1 MGGHES
7 LVVWKKAMEFT
18 RDVYR
23 ATERF
28 PQRELYCLAKQLR
41 RAAVSVPSNIA
52 EGYGRNSRNE
62 LHQFIGIARGSLAEV
77 ETQIELARMLG
88 YLEDSATQSLLRDAG
103 EIGRMLTGLRE
114 WSSKN
119 KRSDSHPLS
128 PSY

>member
-1 MGGHES
+1 MRAAMGGHEN
-7 LVVWKKAMEFT
+7 LVVWKGAMEFT

-23 ATERF
+23 VTERF

-62 LHQFIGIARGSLAEV
+62 LHQFVGIARGSLAEV

-88 YLEDSATQSLLRDAG
+88 YLIDHDTEMVRQTKEDQQVMRCLSY
-103 EIGRMLTGLRE
+103 
-114 WSSKN
+114 
-119 KRSDSHPLS
+119 PLS
-128 PSY
+128 PSCYPLV

>member
-1 MGGHES
+1 MGGHEN
-7 LVVWKKAMEFT
+7 LVVWKTAMEFT

-62 LHQFIGIARGSLAEV
+62 LHQFVGIARGSLAEV

-88 YLEDSATQSLLRDAG
+88 YLNDRETESLLRVAG

-114 WSSKN
+114 WSGKP
-119 KRSDSHPLS
+119 KRTNR
-128 PSY
+128 